1 MKSKNKNIFKFP
13 EVGVP
18 FLWPFALC
26 LGYEGAEIEVLKDD
40 LKFLNEIEKTEIEK
54 PKPKWATRN
63 KVKINLKTLKI
74 RDFSKRGKGIYTL
87 VVAPYAGHT
96 SIIVDFHNKQSLVET
111 LMDCGIEKVCATDW
125 KSAIKNMKNYDIDI
139 YLKDLHTC
147 VDKLGGSVNLAG
159 MCQGGWLSTMYAAR
173 YPNKVNTLILAGA
186 PIDTNAGS
194 GTIKEYAHAYP
205 MEFFEELVAM
215 GNGLLKGDFML
226 EGFKSLH
233 PEEQYFDKYVDLY
246 EHINDPIYV
255 KRFENF
261 ERWYEYT
268 INLPG
273 KWYLQVIKELFK
285 ENRLF
290 KGEFVGLGKRLTLKD
305 IKCPVYLLAGEN
317 DDITPKEQVFN
328 TEKRV
333 GTKKSGIVKDLASGG
348 HIGLFMGS
356 KPLKENWPKIS
367 EWIKDHSGG

>member
-18 FLWPFALC
+18 FLWPFAFF
-26 LGYEGAEIEVLKDD
+26 LGYEKAEIEVLKDD

-54 PKPKWATRN
+54 PRPKWATKN
-63 KVKINLKTLKI
+63 KVNINLKTLKI

-125 KSAIKNMKNYDIDI
+125 KSATEDMKDYDIDI
-139 YLKDLHTC
+139 YLNDLNTC

-159 MCQGGWLSTMYAAR
+159 MCQGGWLSAMYAAR
-173 YPNKVNTLILAGA
+173 YPEKVNALILAGA
-186 PIDTNAGS
+186 PIDAEAGS
-194 GTIKEYAHAYP
+194 GTIKEYADTYP
-205 MEFFEELVAM
+205 MEFFEELVAI
-215 GNGLLKGDFML
+215 GNGVLKGDFML
-226 EGFKSLH
+226 EGFKSIH
-233 PEEQYFDKYVDLY
+233 PEEQYFGKYVDLY
-246 EHINDPIYV
+246 EHINDPSYV
-255 KRFENF
+255 KRFETF

-290 KGEFVGLGKRLTLKD
+290 KGEFVGLGKRLTLKE

-328 TEKRV
+328 AEKRL

-367 EWIKDHSGG
+367 EWIKEHSGG

>member
-1 MKSKNKNIFKFP
+1 
-13 EVGVP
+13 
-18 FLWPFALC
+18 
-26 LGYEGAEIEVLKDD
+26 
-40 LKFLNEIEKTEIEK
+40 
-54 PKPKWATRN
+54 
-63 KVKINLKTLKI
+63 
-74 RDFSKRGKGIYTL
+74 
-87 VVAPYAGHT
+87 
-96 SIIVDFHNKQSLVET
+96 
-111 LMDCGIEKVCATDW
+111 
-125 KSAIKNMKNYDIDI
+125 
-139 YLKDLHTC
+139 
-147 VDKLGGSVNLAG
+147 
-159 MCQGGWLSTMYAAR
+159 
-173 YPNKVNTLILAGA
+173 
-186 PIDTNAGS
+186 
-194 GTIKEYAHAYP
+194 